1 MSGERPRLVQAGP
14 FSIYKKPALIK
25 LMTTYKYVTILSLIV
40 SNRLSLVC
48 SPASAVCNPEP
59 VIVNELPRMGK
70 GWSGSVAWYNSKIYE
85 VADATSYALVKDP
98 VTGVHEDTIAFG
110 SWADNDTKG
119 FTYDPFRGTFW
130 CKVGQYAYQVAVTGG
145 DYISRL
151 NVQRDGFTFGIW
163 CDPDEENV
171 MWVAD
176 PVDAQVRKLNMLDG
190 SVLQYVNTDFNV
202 RGVSRVG
209 DTLWCVRAGEPGQTG
224 VVIQVDMEGNEL
236 CKYTLPEAKYDH
248 DAGGCDI
255 DPDGYLWVHG
265 GKDTAIYQF
274 DIGYVPTTPTPSALP
289 TPVSLVIDSGDY
301 DGDSTSDIA
310 VYRGASGLWAIRD
323 VTRVY
328 YGRNGDTPVSGDYN
342 GDGTTDLGLYRNSI
356 GLWVVRGITRSYFG
370 DSEDIP
376 VPGDYDGDGDC
387 DLSIFRPSSGLWAV
401 KSVTRAYFGSPA
413 DIPVPLYYGN
423 RSAKYMAIYRPAS
436 GLWSIRGLGRG
447 YFGGP
452 SDQPIPANYDGAA
465 GGTDLGIFRDSNGL
479 WAIRGVT
486 RVYFGRAGDQAV
498 PGSYRGGDIA
508 EMGIFRSSSGL
519 WVIRGVTRAYFG
531 GANDIPV
538 SGRVPDFLSDR
549 PLVDSSDYN
558 GDGTDDIAVFRPSTG
573 LWAIRGVSRLYFG
586 QSDDIPAPGDYS
598 GAGTTMVSVYRSN
611 GHLWNVRNLTQVNF
625 GSRLIQQPVPA
636 DYTGDGISDMGF
648 YYDGLWTIRIQFPI
662 PYVFEVQFG
671 QAGDQPVPGNYGGGK
686 SELLAVFRPSTGL
699 WAVKSLTSIYFGID
713 GDIGMP
719 ADYNGDGVS
728 DPAVYRPDQGKW
740 IVRNITAVN
749 FKDYDGTLPL
759 VGDFDGNGTYGM
771 GLFRPADGLWQ
782 INDLTRFYFGGCADI
797 PVSGSPDAYS
807 F

>member
-1 MSGERPRLVQAGP
+1 MPQLVVLNLEE
-14 FSIYKKPALIK
+14 YNVKKI
-25 LMTTYKYVTILSLIV
+25 ILSIAIIFTV
-40 SNRLSLVC
+40 ATFYGAPRIF
-48 SPASAVCNPEP
+48 SACNPEP
-59 VIVNELPRMGK
+59 EIINQLPR
-70 GWSGSVAWYNSKIYE
+70 WSRGYAGSCAWYDGNIYQ
-85 VADATSYALVKDP
+85 VTDAHTGALITDP
-98 VTGVHEDTIAFG
+98 ATGATVGEITFTGLIVQ
-110 SWADNDTKG
+110 NDTKG
-119 FTYDPFRGTFW
+119 ITYDRFRGTFW
-130 CKVGQYAYQVAVTGG
+130 VKEGNFAHQVPVTGG
-145 DYISRL
+145 HVISRIQV
-151 NVQRDGFTFGIW
+151 NFEPDHIAFGIW
-163 CDPDEENV
+163 CDNEEENV
-171 MWVAD
+171 MWVSD
-176 PVDAQVRKLNMLDG
+176 VVNPQIRKVNMLDN
-190 SVLQYVNTDFNV
+190 SIMETINV
-202 RGVSRVG
+202 SDPTRGVCRVG
-209 DTLWCVRAGEPGQTG
+209 DKLWYSRAGEPGMYSAL
-224 VVIQVDMEGNEL
+224 IQVDMQGNQL
-236 CKYTLPEAKYDH
+236 CKFTLPWISTSSNNH
-248 DAGGCDI
+248 SLGGLDV
-255 DPDGYLWVHG
+255 DPDGFLWAEG
-265 GKDTAIYQF
+265 GNGTAVYAF
-274 DIGYVPTTPTPSALP
+274 DIGYAPIPP
-289 TPVSLVIDSGDY
+289 TPVPSPTPGSISYPVIDSGDY
-301 DGDSTSDIA
+301 DGDGTSDIA
-310 VYRGASGLWAIRD
+310 VFRDASGLWAIRD

-328 YGRNGDTPVSGDYN
+328 YGRNGDTPASGDYN
-342 GDGTTDLGLYRNSI
+342 GDGTTDLGLYRDSI

-370 DSEDIP
+370 NSEDIS

-465 GGTDLGIFRDSNGL
+465 GGTDLSIFRDSNGL

-486 RVYFGRAGDQAV
+486 RVYFGRAGDQAI

-538 SGRVPDFLSDR
+538 SGRAPDFLSDR

-573 LWAIRGVSRLYFG
+573 LWAIRGVSRVYFG

-648 YYDGLWTIRIQFPI
+648 YYDGLWTIRIQYPI
-662 PYVFEVQFG
+662 QDFLEVMFG
-671 QAGDQPVPGNYGGGK
+671 QAGDQPVPGNYGGGRNE
-686 SELLAVFRPSTGL
+686 SPAIFRPSTGL
-699 WAVKSLTSIYFGID
+699 WAARDLTRFYFGSD

-740 IVRNITAVN
+740 IVRNITTVN
-749 FKDYDGTLPL
+749 FTTWNGVIPISADFNGDGT
-759 VGDFDGNGTYGM
+759 DGM
-771 GLFRPADGLWQ
+771 GLFRPSDGLWQ
-782 INDLTRFYFGGCADI
+782 IHRLTRFYFGQSNDL
-797 PVSGSPDAYS
+797 PVSGLSGVNIQ
-807 F
+807 

>member
-1 MSGERPRLVQAGP
+1 MVTGRPSIWQYIVPPAVSGPSAVSAGGISAGRPISPFRPIMPVPREGRILVYSGIPTASGRSGE
-14 FSIYKKPALIK
+14 
-25 LMTTYKYVTILSLIV
+25 
-40 SNRLSLVC
+40 
-48 SPASAVCNPEP
+48 
-59 VIVNELPRMGK
+59 LP
-70 GWSGSVAWYNSKIYE
+70 
-85 VADATSYALVKDP
+85 
-98 VTGVHEDTIAFG
+98 
-110 SWADNDTKG
+110 G
-119 FTYDPFRGTFW
+119 FTSAERVIKPSPVHIG
-130 CKVGQYAYQVAVTGG
+130 AV
-145 DYISRL
+145 ISR
-151 NVQRDGFTFGIW
+151 RW
-163 CDPDEENV
+163 E
-171 MWVAD
+171 
-176 PVDAQVRKLNMLDG
+176 
-190 SVLQYVNTDFNV
+190 
-202 RGVSRVG
+202 
-209 DTLWCVRAGEPGQTG
+209 
-224 VVIQVDMEGNEL
+224 
-236 CKYTLPEAKYDH
+236 
-248 DAGGCDI
+248 
-255 DPDGYLWVHG
+255 
-265 GKDTAIYQF
+265 
-274 DIGYVPTTPTPSALP
+274 
-289 TPVSLVIDSGDY
+289 
-301 DGDSTSDIA
+301 
-310 VYRGASGLWAIRD
+310 
-323 VTRVY
+323 
-328 YGRNGDTPVSGDYN
+328 
-342 GDGTTDLGLYRNSI
+342 
-356 GLWVVRGITRSYFG
+356 YFG
-370 DSEDIP
+370 VLLD
-376 VPGDYDGDGDC
+376 
-387 DLSIFRPSSGLWAV
+387 F
-401 KSVTRAYFGSPA
+401 
-413 DIPVPLYYGN
+413 
-423 RSAKYMAIYRPAS
+423 
-436 GLWSIRGLGRG
+436 
-447 YFGGP
+447 
-452 SDQPIPANYDGAA
+452 
-465 GGTDLGIFRDSNGL
+465 
-479 WAIRGVT
+479 
-486 RVYFGRAGDQAV
+486 
-498 PGSYRGGDIA
+498 
-508 EMGIFRSSSGL
+508 

-728 DPAVYRPDQGKW
+728 DPAVYRPTRGSG